1 MILPCGPLRE
11 KFDSIN
17 KAQIIVINGRK
28 NIDFENKIKTVSKNI
43 KIFYSSYNPTNIEE
57 FKNKKILAFAG
68 IGNPNNFFKLLRE
81 YNINLKKQ
89 IEYPDHYEFNRS
101 ELQKIVDISKK
112 DNLQIITTEKDYFR
126 IKKYNFENI
135 KFLKLK
141 LEINNKEDF
150 INQLLILQS

>member
-101 ELQKIVDISKK
+101 ELQKNSRYLKK
-112 DNLQIITTEKDYFR
+112 IIYKLLQQKKII
-126 IKKYNFENI
+126 
-135 KFLKLK
+135 
-141 LEINNKEDF
+141 LE
-150 INQLLILQS
+150 